1 MENKYYKTDFEGIVK
16 DPNSG
21 AILNVDNRKLSAYKK
36 QKQMMIDGM
45 KNAERIQKVE
55 QDLEEIKNMLGQ
67 LLKRS

>member
-21 AILNVDNRKLSAYKK
+21 AILNIDNRKLTAYKK

>member
-1 MENKYYKTDFEGIVK
+1 MENKYYKTDYEGIVK

-36 QKQMMIDGM
+36 QKQMMIDNM
-45 KNAERIQKVE
+45 RNAERMQKVE
-55 QDLEEIKNMLGQ
+55 NDLEEIKNMLNQ

>member
-1 MENKYYKTDFEGIVK
+1 MENKYYKTDYEGIVK

-36 QKQMMIDGM
+36 QKQMMIDNM
-45 KNAERIQKVE
+45 RNAERIQKVE
-55 QDLEEIKNMLGQ
+55 NDLEEIKNMLNQ

>member
-1 MENKYYKTDFEGIVK
+1 MENKYYKTDYEGIVK

-36 QKQMMIDGM
+36 QKQMMLDNM
-45 KNAERIQKVE
+45 RNVERIQKVE
-55 QDLEEIKNMLGQ
+55 NDLEEIKNMLSQ

>member
-16 DPNSG
+16 DPTSG

-36 QKQMMIDGM
+36 QKQMIMDGM
-45 KNAERIQKVE
+45 KNSERIQKVE

>member
-1 MENKYYKTDFEGIVK
+1 MENKYYKTDYEGIVK

-36 QKQMMIDGM
+36 QKQMMLDNM
-45 KNAERIQKVE
+45 RNVERIQKVE
-55 QDLEEIKNMLGQ
+55 NDLEEIKNMLNQ

>member
-1 MENKYYKTDFEGIVK
+1 MENKYYKTDYEGIVK

-36 QKQMMIDGM
+36 QKQMMIDNM
-45 KNAERIQKVE
+45 RNAERIQKVE
-55 QDLEEIKNMLGQ
+55 NDLEEIKNMLSQ

>member
-16 DPNSG
+16 DSNSG
-21 AILNVDNRKLSAYKK
+21 AILNVDNKKLSAYKK
-36 QKQMMIDGM
+36 QKHMMIENM

-55 QDLEEIKNMLGQ
+55 SDLEEIKNMLGQ